1 MTSRMRRLLF
11 VFVVSTGTAAPA
23 AAQSF
28 TATGSLHIARTEHAA
43 VLLADGRVLASGG
56 VGDEGRAVAAA
67 EIFDPRRGTWAAAA
81 ANRIARFGH
90 AAVLL
95 ADGRVLVVG
104 GAAALDRCSPNATA
118 EI

>member
-1 MTSRMRRLLF
+1 MLC

-56 VGDEGRAVAAA
+56 MR
-67 EIFDPRRGTWAAAA
+67 
-81 ANRIARFGH
+81 
-90 AAVLL
+90 
-95 ADGRVLVVG
+95 
-104 GAAALDRCSPNATA
+104 PNSSVFMRSHVT
-118 EI
+118 ESSG